1 MWPAE
6 QERVHRLFGRGDVA
20 GWFTGDRG
28 LVPWPR
34 WKQRPPGTN
43 RDRSRRSGAPVRDRA
58 AAIRAAV
65 SGPAVLHEIDPRLL
79 YASQPFVIRH
89 HACYYAEAD
98 DYWFA
103 GITSADVLSA
113 LNRFPTLEA
122 VAGGRFV
129 IRSGHHR
136 SLVALLTGTPVRAR
150 IIGDTACGPVSVTPL
165 LAIGAAG
172 GLNVGAAVSAVRD
185 RRPATVPDQATASAV
200 LGALSAPD
208 GSWSVPR
215 TGWVLG

>member
-1 MWPAE
+1 MWPTE
-6 QERVHRLFGRGDVA
+6 EERVHRLFGRGDVV

-34 WKQRPPGTN
+34 WKQRPLGAN
-43 RDRSRRSGAPVRDRA
+43 RDRSRHQGVPVSERA
-58 AAIRAAV
+58 AAIRATL
-65 SGPAVLHEIDPRLL
+65 SGPAVLHDIDPRLL
-79 YASQPFVIRH
+79 CASQPFVIRH
-89 HACYYAEAD
+89 HARYYAEAD

-113 LNRFPTLEA
+113 LNRFPTFEA

-136 SLVALLTGTPVRAR
+136 SLVALLNGTPVRGR
-150 IIGDTACGPVSVTPL
+150 IVGDTTRGPASVTPL

-172 GLNVGAAVSAVRD
+172 GVSVGAAVSAVRD
-185 RRPATVPDQATASAV
+185 RRPATVPDQAAASAV
-200 LGALSAPD
+200 LDALSATD